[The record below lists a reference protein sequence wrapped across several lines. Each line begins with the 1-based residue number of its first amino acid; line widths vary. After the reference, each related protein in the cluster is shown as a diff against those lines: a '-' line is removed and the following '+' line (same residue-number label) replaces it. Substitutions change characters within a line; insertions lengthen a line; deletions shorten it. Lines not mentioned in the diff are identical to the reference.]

1 MDKGAWQA
9 PVHGVSK
16 ESDMTEQLT
25 LHTSLHDIYIYTHT
39 HICMYIYIFSDYFS
53 IIGYY
58 RILNIVP
65 CVIQ

>member
-1 MDKGAWQA
+1 
-9 PVHGVSK
+9 
-16 ESDMTEQLT
+16 MTERLT
-25 LHTSLHDIYIYTHT
+25 LHTSLNDIYIYFF
-39 HICMYIYIFSDYFS
+39 FSDYFS